1 VFATTITGLAR
12 GVLVMGTLD
21 GRGGRPSS
29 GRARRAGDG
38 RHGTGETGDR
48 RREHRGAAAVDAR
61 VVDPFPRELR
71 DGLARGALQR
81 VLEIGVARRVPAVL
95 GAREEERRVLPRA
108 VHRHPPCAL
117 GTTRAGA
124 VAGPVGRAEEVVL
137 GAGRPLEQRGDD
149 GQVLGRAGV
158 ARRGQDGLRP
168 GQGDARAHHG
178 ESLQRLQARSR
189 VDRRAHVA
197 DLAEDRAGRV
207 DDDARAEVT
216 ALVETRPRQH
226 GQLDAPV
233 DRQRATGGGRWLEE
247 ARVGHD
253 GECTE
258 TVGTDRGG
266 PMLDHDYA
274 VDLRW
279 TGARDVGTVSY
290 RSYGRDNTLSADGKL
305 HDIQASADRTFH
317 GDADR
322 WNPEE
327 MLLGA
332 LAQCHLLSYL
342 HVAATAGVVV
352 VAYEDAAVGR
362 MTQTADGGGRF
373 TSVTLRPV
381 VTVAAD
387 DMVDRALGLHAEAAR
402 KCFIAS
408 SVAFPVGHEPRVVV
422 ADPS

>member
-1 VFATTITGLAR
+1 
-12 GVLVMGTLD
+12 
-21 GRGGRPSS
+21 
-29 GRARRAGDG
+29 
-38 RHGTGETGDR
+38 
-48 RREHRGAAAVDAR
+48 
-61 VVDPFPRELR
+61 
-71 DGLARGALQR
+71 
-81 VLEIGVARRVPAVL
+81 
-95 GAREEERRVLPRA
+95 
-108 VHRHPPCAL
+108 
-117 GTTRAGA
+117 
-124 VAGPVGRAEEVVL
+124 
-137 GAGRPLEQRGDD
+137 
-149 GQVLGRAGV
+149 
-158 ARRGQDGLRP
+158 
-168 GQGDARAHHG
+168 
-178 ESLQRLQARSR
+178 
-189 VDRRAHVA
+189 
-197 DLAEDRAGRV
+197 
-207 DDDARAEVT
+207 
-216 ALVETRPRQH
+216 
-226 GQLDAPV
+226 
-233 DRQRATGGGRWLEE
+233 
-247 ARVGHD
+247 
-253 GECTE
+253 
-258 TVGTDRGG
+258 
-266 PMLDHDYA
+266 MLDHDYA

-352 VAYEDAAVGR
+352 VAYEDAAVGGLR
-362 MTQTADGGGRF
+362 HATDGGGRF

-422 ADPS
+422 ADLS